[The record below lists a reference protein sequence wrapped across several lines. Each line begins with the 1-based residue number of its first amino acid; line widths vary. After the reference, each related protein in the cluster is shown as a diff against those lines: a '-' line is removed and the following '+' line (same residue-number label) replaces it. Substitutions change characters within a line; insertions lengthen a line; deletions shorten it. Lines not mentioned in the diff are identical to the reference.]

1 MLRRLTATAAA
12 LVAAVVL
19 SLQCYA
25 VPSTSAGSLCLLD
38 AATGE
43 VLAEKNA
50 CQPSLIA
57 STTKIMTALV
67 VTERCDLDR
76 LVTVPPE
83 ATGIEGSSMYLKP
96 GEQVSMETLLYG
108 LMLHSGNDAAV
119 ALALCSAGSVE
130 LFVGWMNETAQSLAL
145 CNTHFA
151 NPNGLDDDENY
162 STAHDLAILTR
173 YALKNPE
180 FLRIVSTRSIRA
192 AGRCLTNHNRLL
204 WSLKGAIGV
213 KTGYTRAA
221 GRILVS
227 AAERCG
233 RRLIVVTINDG
244 NDWRDHSALYDYG
257 FSLYQTRIAL
267 RRGDAVAEVKLLDG
281 SLAVLKA
288 GEDFSCALK
297 DGERVSVRIQYP
309 RFSFRCGLPGTPA
322 GVGSVW
328 AGQTCLGTISLIWGE
343 CE

>member
-1 MLRRLTATAAA
+1 M
-12 LVAAVVL
+12 
-19 SLQCYA
+19 
-25 VPSTSAGSLCLLD
+25 D
-38 AATGE
+38 GE
-43 VLAEKNA
+43 SGRILYGKNA
-50 CQPSLIA
+50 DLPLANA
-57 STTKIMTALV
+57 STTKILTCIVALEYGDMDGT
-67 VTERCDLDR
+67 VTISENACGQPKVHLGMHKDQQFRIKD
-76 LVTVPPE
+76 
-83 ATGIEGSSMYLKP
+83 
-96 GEQVSMETLLYG
+96 LLYG

-130 LFVGWMNETAQSLAL
+130 RFVGWMNETAQSLAL

-204 WSLKGAIGV
+204 WSLKGTIGV

-267 RRGDAVAEVKLLDG
+267 RRGDAVAELKLLDG

-288 GEDFSCALK
+288 GEDFSCVLK

-309 RFSFRCGLPGTPA
+309 RFAFRCGLPGTPA